1 LNQTSKP
8 MKPTAAERN
17 EKVRQV
23 LQAAS
28 EPLGPGE
35 IAARIGEEW
44 CSWNGAGRGSAVVP
58 ALTQIGAR
66 RSKGKWSMPASEPG
80 CVGDLGLT
88 PPGVM
93 SHARWE
99 RLKAEM
105 AVPQQ

>member
-1 LNQTSKP
+1 LNQR

-23 LQAAS
+23 LLAAG

-35 IAARIGEEW
+35 IAARIGEAW

-58 ALTQIGAR
+58 ALTQIGAK
-66 RSKGKWSMPASEPG
+66 RSKGKWSLPATEPG
-80 CVGDLGLT
+80 CIGEMGLT
-88 PPGVM
+88 PPSVM
-93 SHARWE
+93 SVARWE

-105 AVPQQ
+105 AAPQK

>member
-1 LNQTSKP
+1 MNQAGKQI
-8 MKPTAAERN
+8 KPTTAERN

-23 LQAAS
+23 LLAAG

-35 IAARIGEEW
+35 IAAKIGEEW

-58 ALTQIGAR
+58 ALTQIGAK
-66 RSKGKWSMPASEPG
+66 RSKGKWSMPATEPG
-80 CVGDLGLT
+80 CVGEMGLT
-88 PPGVM
+88 PPSVM
-93 SHARWE
+93 SVARWE